1 MTTSERDD
9 DRNDA
14 QSDARSDA
22 RDNGRDDVPDDVR
35 IGVMYDR
42 DWAPEGL
49 PAFAREAETLGADD
63 LWVVED
69 LGWNGGVSAAAV
81 ALGAT
86 ERLRVGIGITPA
98 PLRSPALLAM
108 ELATLARVFPGRL
121 VAGVGHGVREW
132 MTAVG
137 VAPRSPLALLEET
150 ITSVRALLRGE
161 RVELEGRE
169 VRLDGIRLVHPPAE
183 VPPVVAGVVRP
194 RSLELSGRVADGTV
208 IAEGHGPAEVTAARE
223 LVGKGGAGAGA
234 GDGAGAGA
242 GGGTGAGVGHTL
254 TVFAFACVDDDPA
267 RAAEALRPLTEGQ
280 AAWLGRPAEEVFTVS
295 GRARDAADRVR
306 ELAAAGAD
314 TVVLRLAGP
323 EPVRQLGSVLE
334 ALGR

>member
-1 MTTSERDD
+1 MT
-9 DRNDA
+9 NL
-14 QSDARSDA
+14 
-22 RDNGRDDVPDDVR
+22 R

-49 PAFAREAETLGADD
+49 PGFARQAEALGVDD

-121 VAGVGHGVREW
+121 VAGIGHGVREW
-132 MTAVG
+132 MTSVG

-161 RVELEGRE
+161 RVELAGRE
-169 VRLDGIRLVHPPAE
+169 VRLDGVQLVHPPAE
-183 VPPVVAGVVRP
+183 PPPVVAGVVRA
-194 RSLELSGRVADGTV
+194 RSLELSGRVADGTL
-208 IAEGHGPAEVTAARE
+208 IAEGHGPRDLENTRE
-223 LVGKGGAGAGA
+223 LTAKGGAGPE
-234 GDGAGAGA
+234 
-242 GGGTGAGVGHTL
+242 HTL
-254 TVFAFACVDDDPA
+254 TVLAFCCVGEDPGEVA
-267 RAAEALRPLTEGQ
+267 RTLHPHTEGQ
-280 AAWLGRPAEEVFTVS
+280 GGWLGRPQGDVFTVS
-295 GRARDAADRVR
+295 GRAPEAAEDIGA
-306 ELAAAGAD
+306 LSAAGAD
-314 TVVLRLAGP
+314 TVVLRIVGA
-323 EPVRQLGSVLE
+323 EPLRQLEAVLR

>member
-1 MTTSERDD
+1 MT
-9 DRNDA
+9 NL
-14 QSDARSDA
+14 
-22 RDNGRDDVPDDVR
+22 R

-42 DWAPEGL
+42 DWAPEEL
-49 PAFAREAETLGADD
+49 PGFARQAEALGVDD

-121 VAGVGHGVREW
+121 VAGIGHGVREW
-132 MTAVG
+132 MESVG

-169 VRLDGIRLVHPPAE
+169 VRLDGVQLVHPPTQP
-183 VPPVVAGVVRP
+183 PPVVAGVVRA
-194 RSLELSGRVADGTV
+194 RSLELSGRVADGTL
-208 IAEGHGPAEVTAARE
+208 IAEGHGPRDLENTRALTT
-223 LVGKGGAGAGA
+223 KGGAGPE
-234 GDGAGAGA
+234 
-242 GGGTGAGVGHTL
+242 HTL
-254 TVFAFACVDDDPA
+254 TVLAFCCVGDDPVEVA
-267 RAAEALRPLTEGQ
+267 RALHPLTEGQ
-280 AAWLGRPAEEVFTVS
+280 GGWLGRPQEDVFTVS
-295 GRARDAADRVR
+295 GSAQEAAEDIGA
-306 ELAAAGAD
+306 LSAAGAD
-314 TVVLRLAGP
+314 TVALRFAGA
-323 EPVRQLGSVLE
+323 EPLRQLEAVLE
-334 ALGR
+334 AVRRIRSQTGTGD

>member
-1 MTTSERDD
+1 MT
-9 DRNDA
+9 NL
-14 QSDARSDA
+14 
-22 RDNGRDDVPDDVR
+22 R

-49 PAFAREAETLGADD
+49 PGFARQAEALGVDD

-121 VAGVGHGVREW
+121 VAGIGHGVREW
-132 MTAVG
+132 MTSVG

-169 VRLDGIRLVHPPAE
+169 VRLDGVQLVHPPTQP
-183 VPPVVAGVVRP
+183 PPVVAGVVRA
-194 RSLELSGRVADGTV
+194 RSLELSGRVADGTL
-208 IAEGHGPAEVTAARE
+208 IAEGHGPLDLENTRVLTA
-223 LVGKGGAGAGA
+223 KGGAGPE
-234 GDGAGAGA
+234 
-242 GGGTGAGVGHTL
+242 HTL
-254 TVFAFACVDDDPA
+254 TVLAFACVGDDPGEVA
-267 RAAEALRPLTEGQ
+267 RSLHPLTEGQ
-280 AAWLGRPAEEVFTVS
+280 GSWLGRPQEDLFTVS
-295 GRARDAADRVR
+295 GSAQQAAQDIGA
-306 ELAAAGAD
+306 LSAAGAD
-314 TVVLRLAGP
+314 TVVLRFAGA
-323 EPVRQLGSVLE
+323 EPLRQLEAVLG

>member
-1 MTTSERDD
+1 MT
-9 DRNDA
+9 NL
-14 QSDARSDA
+14 
-22 RDNGRDDVPDDVR
+22 R

-49 PAFAREAETLGADD
+49 PEFARQAEALGVDD

-121 VAGVGHGVREW
+121 VAGIGHGVREW
-132 MTAVG
+132 MTSVG

-169 VRLDGIRLVHPPAE
+169 VRLDGVQLVHPPAE
-183 VPPVVAGVVRP
+183 PPPVVAGVVRA
-194 RSLELSGRVADGTV
+194 RSLELSGRVADGTL
-208 IAEGHGPAEVTAARE
+208 IAEGHGPRDLENTRALTA
-223 LVGKGGAGAGA
+223 KGGAGPE
-234 GDGAGAGA
+234 
-242 GGGTGAGVGHTL
+242 HTL
-254 TVFAFACVDDDPA
+254 TVLAFCCVGDDPGEVA
-267 RAAEALRPLTEGQ
+267 RTLHSSTEGQ
-280 AAWLGRPAEEVFTVS
+280 GGWLGRPQEDVFTVS
-295 GRARDAADRVR
+295 GSAQEAAGDIGA
-306 ELAAAGAD
+306 LSAAGAD
-314 TVVLRLAGP
+314 TVALRIVGAEPLLQLDAVLR
-323 EPVRQLGSVLE
+323 

>member
-1 MTTSERDD
+1 MT
-9 DRNDA
+9 NL
-14 QSDARSDA
+14 
-22 RDNGRDDVPDDVR
+22 R

-49 PAFAREAETLGADD
+49 PGFARQAEALGVDD

-121 VAGVGHGVREW
+121 VAGIGHGVREW
-132 MTAVG
+132 MTSVG

-150 ITSVRALLRGE
+150 ITSVRALLHGE

-169 VRLDGIRLVHPPAE
+169 VHLDGVQLVHPPAE
-183 VPPVVAGVVRP
+183 PPPVVAGVVRA
-194 RSLELSGRVADGTV
+194 RSLELSGRVADGTL
-208 IAEGHGPAEVTAARE
+208 IAEGHGPRDLENTRALTA
-223 LVGKGGAGAGA
+223 KGGAGPE
-234 GDGAGAGA
+234 
-242 GGGTGAGVGHTL
+242 HTL
-254 TVFAFACVDDDPA
+254 TVLAFCCVGDDPGEVA
-267 RAAEALRPLTEGQ
+267 RTLHPHTEGHGG
-280 AAWLGRPAEEVFTVS
+280 WLGRPQEDVFTVS
-295 GRARDAADRVR
+295 GSAPEAAGDIGA
-306 ELAAAGAD
+306 LSAAGAD
-314 TVVLRLAGP
+314 TVVLRIVGA
-323 EPVRQLGSVLE
+323 EPLRQLEAVLR

>member
-1 MTTSERDD
+1 MRTKTA
-9 DRNDA
+9 RNDI
-14 QSDARSDA
+14 
-22 RDNGRDDVPDDVR
+22 R

-49 PAFAREAETLGADD
+49 PAFAREVEALGADD

-150 ITSVRALLRGE
+150 IASVRALLRGE

-223 LVGKGGAGAGA
+223 LVGRGGADAE
-234 GDGAGAGA
+234 
-242 GGGTGAGVGHTL
+242 HTL

-295 GRARDAADRVR
+295 GRAEDAAGRVR

-314 TVVLRLAGP
+314 TVVLRVAGP
-323 EPVRQLGSVLE
+323 EPARQLGSVLE
-334 ALGR
+334 ALRR

>member
-1 MTTSERDD
+1 MTTTS
-9 DRNDA
+9 
-14 QSDARSDA
+14 Q
-22 RDNGRDDVPDDVR
+22 NGVR

-49 PAFAREAETLGADD
+49 PGFAREVEALGADD

-108 ELATLARVFPGRL
+108 ELATLTRVFPGRL

-137 VAPRSPLALLEET
+137 LAPRSPLALLEET

-161 RVELEGRE
+161 HVELEGRE

-208 IAEGHGPAEVTAARE
+208 IAEGNGPAEVAAARE
-223 LVGKGGAGAGA
+223 LVAKGGAGAE
-234 GDGAGAGA
+234 
-242 GGGTGAGVGHTL
+242 HTL
-254 TVFAFACVDDDPA
+254 TVFAFTCVDEDPA
-267 RAAEALRPLTEGQ
+267 RAAEALRPHTEGQ
-280 AAWLGRPAEEVFTVS
+280 AAWLGRPADEVFTVS
-295 GRARDAADRVR
+295 GRPEEAVGHVR

-314 TVVLRLAGP
+314 TVVLRVAGE
-323 EPVRQLGSVLE
+323 EPVRQLGSLLE
-334 ALGR
+334 TLRR

>member
-1 MTTSERDD
+1 MT
-9 DRNDA
+9 NL
-14 QSDARSDA
+14 
-22 RDNGRDDVPDDVR
+22 R

-49 PAFAREAETLGADD
+49 PGFARQAEALGVDD

-121 VAGVGHGVREW
+121 VAGIGHGVREW
-132 MTAVG
+132 MTSVG

-161 RVELEGRE
+161 RVELDGRE
-169 VRLDGIRLVHPPAE
+169 VRLDGVQLVHPPVE
-183 VPPVVAGVVRP
+183 PPPVVAGVVRA
-194 RSLELSGRVADGTV
+194 RSLELSGRVADGTL
-208 IAEGHGPAEVTAARE
+208 IAEGHGPRDLENTRALTA
-223 LVGKGGAGAGA
+223 KGGAGPE
-234 GDGAGAGA
+234 
-242 GGGTGAGVGHTL
+242 HTL
-254 TVFAFACVDDDPA
+254 TVLAFCCVGDDPGEVA
-267 RAAEALRPLTEGQ
+267 RTLHPHTEGHGG
-280 AAWLGRPAEEVFTVS
+280 WLGRPQEDVFTVS
-295 GRARDAADRVR
+295 GRAPEAAEDIGA
-306 ELAAAGAD
+306 LSAAGAD
-314 TVVLRLAGP
+314 TVVLRIVGA
-323 EPVRQLGSVLE
+323 EPLRQLEAVLR
-334 ALGR
+334 ALDR